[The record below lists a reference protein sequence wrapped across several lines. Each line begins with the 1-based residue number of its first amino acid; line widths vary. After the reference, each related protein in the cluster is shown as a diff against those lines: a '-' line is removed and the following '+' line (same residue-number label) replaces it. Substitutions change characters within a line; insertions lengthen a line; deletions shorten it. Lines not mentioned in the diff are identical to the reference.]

1 MIQQPLNAEQPPEDS
16 PINVGEMDF
25 AFLSAGDP
33 TVEPYDQL
41 NKMQE
46 NLDQEEQQEI
56 SQLVPYVE
64 RFFILSYKA
73 ENGEYPPEPNTGNTS
88 VEQYNSMLGENS
100 AEQLG
105 MMENPQQEG
114 LSGTIPKS
122 QFDKT
127 PSSIPSRTID
137 LEPLPQDMQ
146 LGGQIQPQPQE
157 QAPQPQAQQVA
168 SGPIGEVQVEGKDSS
183 GVADDVQT
191 KSDGYILSKG
201 AVTANGKMY
210 INDLIDEAIQRLKEK
225 GIELDTQ
232 EIPESAEDIL
242 ISNGE
247 IMIPDIIAQEIGY
260 ARLEKMNKR
269 GEKITEELLAE
280 KGQEKTIAPPV
291 EEGFAYPE
299 PQGFNEG
306 GELTGQEQ
314 YVEGMQEKIKLLD
327 EEAVNT
333 DPNIETIHI
342 DQFPAESPDEKI
354 YQYPKETVKSAMAQH
369 EWKNQDPKYAFVGLS
384 KGMKSSAY
392 GPGQIIGSTMGD
404 MIDRNV
410 FGKGELKNY
419 AEKINAAQNLFF
431 NYWANE
437 MGIEGA
443 DTPLG
448 KASLKKLGINR
459 EQFQKYV
466 DEGYFTPSNKKNA
479 QERNIPQELL
489 GKNSDRNYDF
499 LWDVVIK
506 EKTKRK
512 TVTGINTFLTAY
524 HGSRNSNDNG
534 RYVKAIRDILDR
546 KD

>member
-1 MIQQPLNAEQPPEDS
+1 MIQQPLNAGQTSEDR
-16 PINVGEMDF
+16 PVNIGEMDF
-25 AFLSAGDP
+25 AFLTAGDP
-33 TVEPYDQL
+33 EVEPYDQL

-100 AEQLG
+100 GEQPA
-105 MMENPQQEG
+105 MMPNSQQEG
-114 LSGTIPKS
+114 PAGIIPKS
-122 QFDKT
+122 RFDKS
-127 PSSIPSRTID
+127 PSSVPGRTID

-146 LGGQIQPQPQE
+146 LGGQVQP
-157 QAPQPQAQQVA
+157 QAPQTQQVA
-168 SGPIGEVQVEGKDSS
+168 TGPMGEVQVEGKDNS

-201 AVTANGKMY
+201 AVIANGRMY
-210 INDLIDEAIQRLKEK
+210 INDLIDEAIQRLREK
-225 GIELDTQ
+225 GVELDTQ
-232 EIPESAEDIL
+232 KIPESAEDIL
-242 ISNGE
+242 VSNGE

-260 ARLEKMNKR
+260 KRLEKMNKR

-291 EEGFAYPE
+291 EEGFASPE

-314 YVEGMQEKIKLLD
+314 YVENMQEKVKLLD
-327 EEAVNT
+327 EEAADT
-333 DPNIETIHI
+333 DPYTETIHI
-342 DQFPAESPDEKI
+342 DQLPAESPDEKI
-354 YQYPKETVKSAMAQH
+354 YQYPKEKVKSAIAQH
-369 EWKNQDPKYAFVGLS
+369 EWKNQKPKYAFVGLT

-392 GPGQIIGSTMGD
+392 GPGQIIGTTMGD

-437 MGIEGA
+437 MGIRGA

-466 DEGYFTPSNKKNA
+466 DEGYFTPSNRKNA

-499 LWDVVIK
+499 LWDAVIK
-506 EKTKRK
+506 DKTKRK
-512 TVTGINTFLTAY
+512 TVTGINTFLTDY
-524 HGSRNSNDNG
+524 HGSLNSNDNG
-534 RYVKAIRDILDR
+534 RYVKAIRDILDQ
-546 KD
+546 KDQIY

>member
-191 KSDGYILSKG
+191 KSDGYVLSKG

-291 EEGFAYPE
+291 EEGFASPE